1 MSVHQHNDGRW
12 IVVYKDANG
21 KRHDKS
27 FGRGDAA
34 RLEAE
39 NFDMAM
45 KTRQVQTTPAERT
58 NMGITL
64 ECVIGLYCQHLSAS
78 GKTQRHI
85 QEIQYV
91 AASAYYPFWG
101 RAMPLQMM
109 KYVEHI
115 LPFINHLQETVSP
128 ITKKLRNA
136 VTINKYCSYLRAI
149 FNFAIKHGYIQESPM
164 KFWTKQKEQPRRFQ
178 LTLEDLGK
186 ILAVADK
193 HVRLAVELCYQ
204 LGVRPGASEL
214 FALKWSDVDFEKGQI
229 TVFGR
234 KTNKIRVIP
243 IKPAFLEYLGKE
255 QAQSQCEYI
264 ISYKGKPVTRI
275 NKAFQ
280 RACIRAGITYPVRMY
295 DLRHMFA
302 TLMLTHGADLAA
314 VSRLLGHS
322 SVTMTADVYYQ
333 YLEGEKE
340 RAINL
345 LPDIPQAD

>member
-1 MSVHQHNDGRW
+1 MSICQRRDGRW
-12 IVVYKDANG
+12 IVTYKDANG

-27 FGRGDAA
+27 FGRGEEA

-39 NFDMAM
+39 AFDKSMKAM
-45 KTRQVQTTPAERT
+45 CVQTTPVERT
-58 NMGITL
+58 DMGITL
-64 ECVIGLYCQHLSAS
+64 EGIILLYCKDLSAR
-78 GKTQRHI
+78 GKTKRHI
-85 QEIQYV
+85 QEVLYV
-91 AASAYYPFWG
+91 ATSVYYPFWG

-115 LPFINHLQETVSP
+115 IPFINHLQMTISP
-128 ITKKLRNA
+128 ITKELRNA

-164 KFWTKQKEQPRRFQ
+164 KYWSRQKEQPRRFQ

-186 ILAVADK
+186 ILAVADD
-193 HVRLAVELCYQ
+193 HVRLAIAVCFH

-243 IKPAFLEYLGKE
+243 IKPAFLEYL
-255 QAQSQCEYI
+255 AQERNKSECEYI

-275 NKAFQ
+275 NKAFK

-302 TLMLTHGADLAA
+302 TLMLAHGADLAA

-345 LPDIPQAD
+345 LPDIPQ

>member
-12 IVVYKDANG
+12 IVAYKDSGN

-27 FGRGDAA
+27 FGRGEAA

-39 NFDMAM
+39 AFDRAM
-45 KTRQVQTTPAERT
+45 KSRQAGATPAERVD
-58 NMGITL
+58 MGITL
-64 ECVIGLYCQHLSAS
+64 EYAVNLYCQHLSAS
-78 GKTQRHI
+78 GKTPKHI
-85 QEIQYV
+85 QEVLYA
-91 AASAYYPFWG
+91 AASLFYPFWG
-101 RAMPLQMM
+101 REMPIRMM
-109 KYVEHI
+109 TYVNHI
-115 LPFINHLQETVSP
+115 MPFINALKKVNSP
-128 ITKKLRNA
+128 ITGKLRA
-136 VTINKYCSYLRAI
+136 ASTINKYCSSLRAI
-149 FNFAIKHGYIQESPM
+149 FNFAIAQGYIQESPM
-164 KFWTKQKEQPRRFQ
+164 KHWSRQKEQPRRFQ

-186 ILAVADK
+186 ILAVADD
-193 HVRLAVELCYQ
+193 HVRLAIAVCFH

-214 FALKWSDVDFEKGQI
+214 FALKWTDIDFEKGQI

-243 IKPAFLEYLGKE
+243 IKPAFLEYLAEERDKSE
-255 QAQSQCEYI
+255 CEYI

-275 NKAFQ
+275 NKAFK

-302 TLMLTHGADLAA
+302 TLMLAHGADLAA

-345 LPDIPQAD
+345 LPDIPQAG